1 MSNSMKHKIKNLL
14 QELNQGLVDRE
25 DILKISLLTLL
36 AGENILLVGP
46 PGTAKSMLARRIAEG
61 FESNAYFEYLLTKFS
76 TPEEIFGPLSLTELK
91 ADRFKRN
98 TEGYLPT
105 VHFAF
110 LDEIFKAS
118 SSILNALL
126 TILNERVYHNGA
138 IAQKVPLQAL
148 IAASNE
154 LPTSQEELSALYDR
168 FLMRCFVDYVG
179 DNHLMALMQ
188 NKGDFAPLQNRLQ
201 TAEIETLQ
209 QKART
214 VQMPTTIQEA
224 LRHIWVQH
232 KEVFK
237 EDARER
243 LSDRRL
249 IKAVKL
255 LSFSAASN
263 ERTEVNLSD
272 LLLLKNCLWN
282 HPDNAYKVLEII
294 KNTLQQFNKQVPV
307 DAVEVQ
313 DASGKWVAVGTSQKQ
328 ANLPVVQTSR
338 VVVAIKTIVPAKKG
352 SVVKGWFG
360 SGTEADPLQVT
371 CLEDLLELAEPHIGQ
386 NGYYFVQTTD
396 IDGSQ
401 VEAWNDIIF
410 QGHYDGQGF
419 VIYSGGSSG
428 WFSSSGKPVF
438 SEVKQNSTLKNIK
451 VNNGML
457 AKELKNSTVT
467 NCTTSGSLIGNVN
480 DSEITNCSTRE
491 CLVSEYAK
499 NSTII
504 LSSSEKSLING
515 GVNNCTIKQCNAK
528 NVLLGSGSIVAINV
542 SNCYILVEN
551 GGVGIYN
558 NNAYGSAI
566 ENSTIE
572 NCYIDLTK
580 DAPNNSY
587 LSSGIAHKVS
597 SKTSVRYCAI
607 GGGASRS
614 SLSWGLSDS
623 DYGSPTCE
631 GNIIIDSYE
640 YKRHENLKYISKSQW
655 KQRYFENTMGWDFED
670 VWFWNDAENRPELQ
684 YVGVG
689 SAQPQAKSQNPQE
702 GMEDLLGVELRENIW
717 L

>member
-201 TAEIETLQ
+201 TTEIETLQ
-209 QKART
+209 QKARA
-214 VQMPTTIQEA
+214 VQMPTMIQEA

-272 LLLLKNCLWN
+272 LLLLKNCLWS
-282 HPDNAYKVLEII
+282 HPDNASKVLEII

-386 NGYYFVQTTD
+386 KGYYFVQTAD

-401 VEAWNDIIF
+401 VKTWNDIVF
-410 QGHYDGQGF
+410 QGHYDGRGF
-419 VIYSGGSSG
+419 SITPPDEI
-428 WFSSSGKPVF
+428 WFFSSVLK
-438 SEVKQNSTLKNIK
+438 NSTLNNIK
-451 VNNGML
+451 INNGML
-457 AKELKNSTVT
+457 ASVLQNSTVT
-467 NCTTSGSLIGNVN
+467 NCETNINLLGNVN
-480 DSEITNCSTRE
+480 DSEITNCSAGDSLITSSFSNCTVTACSAGNNIIRNSYQKSATITIVNSKSNKFLISSDGDVDDVSILDCSAGSGLVCIRE
-491 CLVSEYAK
+491 NSGKNMIVKKSLSIDNLGLAK
-499 NSTII
+499 N
-504 LSSSEKSLING
+504 G
-515 GVNNCTIKQCNAK
+515 
-528 NVLLGSGSIVAINV
+528 
-542 SNCYILVEN
+542 
-551 GGVGIYN
+551 
-558 NNAYGSAI
+558 
-566 ENSTIE
+566 
-572 NCYIDLTK
+572 
-580 DAPNNSY
+580 
-587 LSSGIAHKVS
+587 
-597 SKTSVRYCAI
+597 
-607 GGGASRS
+607 
-614 SLSWGLSDS
+614 WG
-623 DYGSPTCE
+623 
-631 GNIIIDSYE
+631 NSYE
-640 YKRHENLKYISKSQW
+640 YHFTSIANSACMNGFQANGKTLDASQW
-655 KQRYFENTMGWDFED
+655 KQRYFEHTMGWDFD
-670 VWFWNDAENRPELQ
+670 NVWFWNDAENRPELR

-689 SAQPQAKSQNPQE
+689 AVQPQAKPQNPQE

>member
-36 AGENILLVGP
+36 TGENILLVGP

-98 TEGYLPT
+98 TEGYLPA

-209 QKART
+209 QKARA
-214 VQMPTTIQEA
+214 VQMPTMIQEA

-282 HPDNAYKVLEII
+282 HPDNASKVLEII

-328 ANLPVVQTSR
+328 ANLPVAQTSR
-338 VVVAIKTIVPAKKG
+338 AVVAIKTIAPAKKG

-386 NGYYFVQTTD
+386 KGYYFVQTAD

-401 VEAWNDIIF
+401 VKTWNDIVF
-410 QGHYDGQGF
+410 QGHYNGQGF
-419 VIYSGGSSG
+419 TIAPKSGI
-428 WFSSSGKPVF
+428 WLFSSILS
-438 SEVKQNSTLKNIK
+438 NSTLNDMKI
-451 VNNGML
+451 NNGGL
-457 AKELKNSTVT
+457 AKKLQSSKVT
-467 NCTTSGSLIGNVN
+467 NCKTNHNLLEDIEKSTIIACSADSYLISNNATNSTIKNCLAKYNLIGNGADKV
-480 DSEITNCSTRE
+480 SIEMCSAKNR
-491 CLVSEYAK
+491 LISNGVVK
-499 NSTII
+499 NSTIK
-504 LSSSEKSLING
+504 SSSSMGDYFI
-515 GVNNCTIKQCNAK
+515 V
-528 NVLLGSGSIVAINV
+528 SG
-542 SNCYILVEN
+542 
-551 GGVGIYN
+551 
-558 NNAYGSAI
+558 
-566 ENSTIE
+566 
-572 NCYIDLTK
+572 
-580 DAPNNSY
+580 NSY
-587 LSSGIAHKVS
+587 EKLQITMCFTSKNFSNQQCPSIANS
-597 SKTSVRYCAI
+597 ACMNGFQANGKTLDA
-607 GGGASRS
+607 A
-614 SLSWGLSDS
+614 
-623 DYGSPTCE
+623 
-631 GNIIIDSYE
+631 
-640 YKRHENLKYISKSQW
+640 QW
-655 KQRYFENTMGWDFED
+655 KQRYFENNMGWDFD
-670 VWFWNDAENRPELQ
+670 NIWVWNDAKNRPELQ
-684 YVGVG
+684 YVG
-689 SAQPQAKSQNPQE
+689 ANAAKPQAKPQPRNPQE

>member
-98 TEGYLPT
+98 TEGYLPA

-209 QKART
+209 HKARA
-214 VQMPTTIQEA
+214 VQMPTMIQEA

-282 HPDNAYKVLEII
+282 HPDNASKVLEII

-328 ANLPVVQTSR
+328 ANLPVTQASR
-338 VVVAIKTIVPAKKG
+338 AIAAIKTIAPAKKG

-386 NGYYFVQTTD
+386 KGYYFVQTAD

-401 VEAWNDIIF
+401 VKTWNDIVF
-410 QGHYDGQGF
+410 EGHYDGMGF
-419 VIYSGGSSG
+419 NIFIKENKNNHIGGSFWAAIGDNDEFGCS
-428 WFSSSGKPVF
+428 VF
-438 SEVKQNSTLKNIK
+438 YSIQNNSTLKNIK
-451 VNNGML
+451 
-457 AKELKNSTVT
+457 
-467 NCTTSGSLIGNVN
+467 
-480 DSEITNCSTRE
+480 
-491 CLVSEYAK
+491 
-499 NSTII
+499 
-504 LSSSEKSLING
+504 ING
-515 GVNNCTIKQCNAK
+515 GGLSKELENSYIENCDSNLSLLQSVNSVKIKNCSSGKSIISIYRIQSGFFKDAVIDSCSAGNSIINADMDIDNCTLNNCSSNNFLISSSNIKNCLIANCFGGNSLIYSSSSNSSTSTVSNCTITAC
-528 NVLLGSGSIVAINV
+528 LSI
-542 SNCYILVEN
+542 
-551 GGVGIYN
+551 
-558 NNAYGSAI
+558 
-566 ENSTIE
+566 
-572 NCYIDLTK
+572 
-580 DAPNNSY
+580 
-587 LSSGIAHKVS
+587 
-597 SKTSVRYCAI
+597 KTQVDFGETR
-607 GGGASRS
+607 
-614 SLSWGLSDS
+614 S
-623 DYGSPTCE
+623 DYRKFEGTTFNTCAVVN
-631 GNIIIDSYE
+631 GFQANGKTLDA
-640 YKRHENLKYISKSQW
+640 SQW
-655 KQRYFENTMGWDFED
+655 KQRYFENNMGWDFD
-670 VWFWNDAENRPELQ
+670 NVWVWNDAGNRPELQ

-689 SAQPQAKSQNPQE
+689 AAQPQAKSQNPQE